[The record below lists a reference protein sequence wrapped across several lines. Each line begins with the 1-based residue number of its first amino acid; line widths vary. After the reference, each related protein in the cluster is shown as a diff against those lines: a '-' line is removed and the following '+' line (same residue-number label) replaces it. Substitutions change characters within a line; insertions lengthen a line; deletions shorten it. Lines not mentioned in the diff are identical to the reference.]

1 MSAKNTTNSF
11 GFVAKGF
18 HWTISFLII
27 AMLVFGFFLDDFPN
41 TSQEFAY
48 NAHKTIGI
56 IILALVILRLGWRW
70 MNIQPG
76 YSAKYPLFLRF
87 LAHAAHYVIYLAII
101 AMPISGWVMS
111 TASGKIPHF
120 LGWFYF
126 PMPGISL
133 NESLAGQAFQV
144 HNILAIV
151 LIVLVSLHVLAA
163 LFHQFVL
170 KDNVLKRM
178 LPGRNNKE

>member
-11 GFVAKGF
+11 GFVAKSF

-27 AMLVFGFFLDDFPN
+27 AMLVFGYFLEDF
-41 TSQEFAY
+41 TGASQEIAY
-48 NAHKTIGI
+48 NTHKSIGI
-56 IILALVILRLGWRW
+56 IILALVVLRLGWRW
-70 MNIQPG
+70 LNIQPG
-76 YSAKYPLFLRF
+76 YSATLPHAYKMFVR
-87 LAHAAHYVIYLAII
+87 LAHYAIYFVIL

-111 TASGKIPHF
+111 TAAGKIPHF

-126 PMPGISL
+126 PMPGIAP
-133 NESLAGQAFQV
+133 NEHLAGQAFQV
-144 HNILAIV
+144 HNTLAII

-178 LPGRNNKE
+178 LPGK